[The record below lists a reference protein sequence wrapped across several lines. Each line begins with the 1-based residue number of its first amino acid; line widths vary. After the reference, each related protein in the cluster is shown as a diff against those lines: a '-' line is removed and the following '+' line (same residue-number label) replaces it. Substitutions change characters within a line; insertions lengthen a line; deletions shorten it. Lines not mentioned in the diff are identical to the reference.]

1 MGSPT
6 KIGRSA
12 WTSADWP
19 ALNAAEKRHI
29 RAVIARLKWLG
40 EQATHL
46 PDGRRTYQ
54 LDEFEALEW
63 LCGLAFNTF
72 GNKEGRDAQ

>member
-1 MGSPT
+1 MGSST
-6 KIGRSA
+6 TIGRSA
-12 WTSADWP
+12 WASADWP
-19 ALNAAEKRHI
+19 ILNAAEKRHI
-29 RAVIARLKWLG
+29 RAVLARLKWLG

-63 LCGLAFNTF
+63 LCGLAFNALENRDG
-72 GNKEGRDAQ
+72 GNAQ